1 VEFLS
6 TSVYLFDL
14 WARDRI
20 NRIALHM
27 QTKCFTPAQK
37 CLLQGQEPEGLL
49 FLFRG
54 SLKVYRSP
62 VTYMSKAEA
71 NIRQRMAYGGA
82 SRALGSLSFCIFT
95 CIFKGPFLTA
105 VPDGAGAPSDGVTL
119 PALQKLRTQVHCK
132 HDCYVHQCT
141 TRFKS
146 HSKPH
151 FRPKKPYGQ
160 LPSCERE
167 KANQGHCCT
176 YAPSC
181 LLHFHIFLVSQ
192 TRSPCSTSQAS
203 KV

>member
-1 VEFLS
+1 
-6 TSVYLFDL
+6 
-14 WARDRI
+14 
-20 NRIALHM
+20 M

-54 SLKVYRSP
+54 SLKVFRSP

-82 SRALGSLSFCIFT
+82 LRALGSLSLCIFT
-95 CIFKGPFLTA
+95 FVFKGPFLTA
-105 VPDGAGAPSDGVTL
+105 VPDGAPSDGITL

-132 HDCYVHQCT
+132 HEHSVLQRT
-141 TRFKS
+141 TTFKS
-146 HSKPH
+146 YSKPH

-160 LPSCERE
+160 RPSCERK

-176 YAPSC
+176 CAPSC
-181 LLHFHIFLVSQ
+181 LLHFRFFSSIHNPAVRVQRRQRQKFS
-192 TRSPCSTSQAS
+192 R
-203 KV
+203 